1 MRKIVLFFAILCTI
15 ALSGCVSRQ
24 QSQDATISSTHS
36 DLDKSSISPVP
47 SMENT
52 DSFAETSAPDPFAQ
66 SNLSDEWIK
75 IYWDKFSTFYSV
87 DQYLD
92 LCNIMNGMSAKPER
106 AVNSNLFLAIQDLST
121 YDSINKKAL
130 LLNTSGEVI
139 REYDP
144 DFESDAWVFVPSSY
158 RIGDYSIV
166 SKDKYFEKDVF
177 NDSGEFIGSFD
188 VHDGA
193 VDIVLDIGDG
203 YYVFAPVKQGAYS
216 LQLINPNGEV
226 FYVKAGRDTPTYV
239 DFENGAIAVGNLSDE
254 VFSVRFDSIGNTYA
268 YYFDVTG
275 EVAIDLSANITN
287 FKVTEMGEFKNEQAT
302 IYFTGIDNRKYSGI
316 IDKMGAFIEE
326 PKPIS

>member
-1 MRKIVLFFAILCTI
+1 MRKIVLFFAILCAI
-15 ALSGCVSRQ
+15 ALSGCGSQ
-24 QSQDATISSTHS
+24 QSTPEATTTE
-36 DLDKSSISPVP
+36 P
-47 SMENT
+47 
-52 DSFAETSAPDPFAQ
+52 AESNPFAQ
-66 SNLSDEWIK
+66 SDIPEEWITT
-75 IYWDKFSTFYSV
+75 YWDSFADYYSPN
-87 DQYLD
+87 QYLD

-106 AVNSNLFLAIQDLST
+106 AVNSSLFLAIQDLST
-121 YDSINKKAL
+121 YNSVDKKTL

-144 DFESDAWVFVPSSY
+144 NFESDAWVFVPSSY

-166 SKDKYFEKDVF
+166 SKDKHFEKDVF

-188 VHDGA
+188 VHDGS
-193 VDIVLDIGDG
+193 VDIVFDIGDG
-203 YYVFAPVKQGAYS
+203 YYVFAPVEKGGYS

-239 DFENGAIAVGNLSDE
+239 DFENGAIAVGNLSE
-254 VFSVRFDSIGNTYA
+254 KVFSVRFDSIGNTYA

-302 IYFTGIDNRKYSGI
+302 IYFTGIDNHKYSGI
-316 IDKMGAFIEE
+316 IDKTGAFIEE
-326 PKPIS
+326 PKPLS